1 MGSTAPPGRPNSRST
16 PSRLS
21 ASSTMRAP
29 GIFTSVPPGTPSR
42 CPSFSSP
49 ARAAPR
55 GLALPD
61 AGLGRGEPG
70 HGNLERRT
78 RHVAHADAVAEF
90 YRRLFPS
97 VLATDADLELGTD
110 PTAPFDAQAHQLSHS
125 LLVQHGEG
133 VVGHQA
139 LVEVMG
145 QELAH
150 IVAAVAVGHLGEVV
164 GPE

>member
-70 HGNLERRT
+70 HGNLEGRA

-90 YRRLFPS
+90 HRRLFAP

-110 PTAPFDAQAHQLSHS
+110 PTPPFDAPAHPLSHPP
-125 LLVQHGEG
+125 LATHAERAG
-133 VVGHQA
+133 GHPA
-139 LVEVMG
+139 
-145 QELAH
+145 
-150 IVAAVAVGHLGEVV
+150 
-164 GPE
+164 P